1 MHGES
6 HQEEKEIRYGMFLD
20 DSCVTGRAEQRRL
33 DVFCFDFC
41 FRDFVSCIDGRLEPT
56 AGNGRRQKSILKIIT
71 LFL

>member
-33 DVFCFDFC
+33 DVFCFV
-41 FRDFVSCIDGRLEPT
+41 FVFAIS
-56 AGNGRRQKSILKIIT
+56 AVA
-71 LFL
+71 